1 MAAKVKIY
9 TLSTCSHCTQAKEFL
24 DERKVAYDPV
34 SVDFMSGDERTQT
47 LDTLRKLNPAI
58 TFPTIVIGEKV
69 IVGFRRDEIE
79 AALKEA
85 GLETEV
91 QLPTWPQP

>member
-1 MAAKVKIY
+1 MSAKVKIY
-9 TLSTCSHCTQAKEFL
+9 TLSTCSHCTKAKEYL

-34 SVDFMSGDERTQT
+34 SVDFMSGDERTQV

-58 TFPTIVIGEKV
+58 TFPTIVIGEKT
-69 IVGFRRDEIE
+69 IVGFHREEIE

-85 GLETEV
+85 NLETEV
-91 QLPTWPQP
+91 KTPTWQQP

>member
-1 MAAKVKIY
+1 MSAKVKIY
-9 TLSTCSHCTQAKEFL
+9 TLSTCSHCTQAKDFL

-34 SVDFMSGDERTQT
+34 SVDFMSGDDRTKV

-69 IVGFRRDEIE
+69 IVGFRREEIE

-85 GLETEV
+85 NIETEV
-91 QLPTWPQP
+91 KSSTWQQP

>member
-1 MAAKVKIY
+1 MSAKVKIY
-9 TLSTCSHCTQAKEFL
+9 TLSTCSHCTQAKDFL

-34 SVDFMSGDERTQT
+34 SVDFMSGDERTQV

-69 IVGFRRDEIE
+69 IVGFRREEIE

-85 GLETEV
+85 SLETEV
-91 QLPTWPQP
+91 QTPTWQQP

>member
-1 MAAKVKIY
+1 MSAKVKIF
-9 TLSTCSHCTQAKEFL
+9 TLSTCSHCAQAKEFL

-34 SVDFMSGDERTQT
+34 SVDFMSGDERTQV

-69 IVGFRRDEIE
+69 IVGFRREEIE

-85 GLETEV
+85 HLETEV
-91 QLPTWPQP
+91 QTPTWQQP

>member
-1 MAAKVKIY
+1 MSAKVKIF

-34 SVDFMSGDERTQT
+34 SVDFMSGDERTQV

-69 IVGFRRDEIE
+69 IVGFRREEIE

-85 GLETEV
+85 YLETEI
-91 QLPTWPQP
+91 QTPTWQQP

>member
-1 MAAKVKIY
+1 MSAQVKIY

-34 SVDFMSGDERTQT
+34 SVDFMSGDERTQV
-47 LDTLRKLNPAI
+47 LDTIRKLNPAI

-69 IVGFRRDEIE
+69 IVGFRREEIE

-85 GLETEV
+85 NLETEV
-91 QLPTWPQP
+91 QTPTWQQP

>member
-1 MAAKVKIY
+1 MPAKVKIY

-24 DERKVAYDPV
+24 DERNVPYSPV
-34 SVDFMSGDERTQT
+34 SVDFMSGDERTQV

-69 IVGFRRDEIE
+69 IVGFRREEIE

-85 GLETEV
+85 DIETEV
-91 QLPTWPQP
+91 KAPTWQRP

>member
-1 MAAKVKIY
+1 MSAKVKIY
-9 TLSTCSHCTQAKEFL
+9 TLSTCSHCTQAKDFL
-24 DERKVAYDPV
+24 DERNVAYDPV
-34 SVDFMSGDERTQT
+34 SVDFMSGDERTQV

-69 IVGFRRDEIE
+69 IVGFRREEIE

-85 GLETEV
+85 NLGTEV
-91 QLPTWPQP
+91 QTPTWQQP

>member
-1 MAAKVKIY
+1 MPAKVKIY

-24 DERKVAYDPV
+24 DERNVAYDPV
-34 SVDFMSGDERTQT
+34 SVDFMSGDERTQI
-47 LDTLRKLNPAI
+47 LDTIRKINPAI

-69 IVGFRRDEIE
+69 IVGFRHEEIE

-85 GLETEV
+85 NLETEV
-91 QLPTWPQP
+91 KVPTWQQP

>member
-1 MAAKVKIY
+1 MSTQIKIY
-9 TLSTCSHCTQAKEFL
+9 TLSTCSHCTQAKDFL
-24 DERKVAYDPV
+24 DERKVDYDPV
-34 SVDFMSGDERTQT
+34 SVDFMSGDERTQA

-69 IVGFRRDEIE
+69 IVGFRREEID

-85 GLETEV
+85 DIETEV
-91 QLPTWPQP
+91 KAPTWQQP

>member
-1 MAAKVKIY
+1 MSAKVKIF
-9 TLSTCSHCTQAKEFL
+9 TLSTCSHCTQAKDFL

-34 SVDFMSGDERTQT
+34 SVDFMSGDERTRV

-69 IVGFRRDEIE
+69 IAGFRREEIE

-85 GLETEV
+85 NLETEV
-91 QLPTWPQP
+91 QTPIWQQP

>member
-1 MAAKVKIY
+1 MSAKVRIY
-9 TLSTCSHCTQAKEFL
+9 ALSTCSHCAQAKEFL

-47 LDTLRKLNPAI
+47 LDALRKLNPAL
-58 TFPTIVIGEKV
+58 TFPTIVVGEKV
-69 IVGFRRDEIE
+69 IVGFRREEI
-79 AALKEA
+79 ASALKEA

-91 QLPTWPQP
+91 VAPTWQQP